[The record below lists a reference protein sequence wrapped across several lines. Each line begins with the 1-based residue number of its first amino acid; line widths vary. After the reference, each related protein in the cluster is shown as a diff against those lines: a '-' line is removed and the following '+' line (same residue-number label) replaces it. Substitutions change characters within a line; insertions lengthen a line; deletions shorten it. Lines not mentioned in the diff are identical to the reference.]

1 MESYKT
7 ITRDSLEILVKEKKS
22 KFYAQAFSITQ
33 EEQIKPIIEK
43 LRKIHPSA
51 GHVCY
56 AYRINPL
63 QPKWRAND
71 DGEPN
76 NSAGMP
82 IFGQIQSFDLHNVLV
97 TVTRYFGGV
106 KLGVGGLISAYKLA
120 SQMALESSEIIEKAI
135 EKNYTLTFDYA
146 QMNKVMRI
154 IKEKNIAIINQILSE
169 NCEIVVSIGIQNASM
184 FNSWFDGV
192 FPSITISD

>member
-1 MESYKT
+1 MEVYKT
-7 ITRDSLEILVKEKKS
+7 IKGFSEEILFKEKKS
-22 KFYAQAFSITQ
+22 KFYAQIFHISN
-33 EEQIKPIIEK
+33 EEDIKPIIETIK
-43 LRKIHPSA
+43 KTHPQA

-63 QPKWRAND
+63 IPKWRAND

-82 IFGQIQSFDLHNVLV
+82 IFGQIQSFELFDVLI

-106 KLGVGGLISAYKLA
+106 KLGVGGLISAYKEAAKL
-120 SQMALESSEIIEKAI
+120 ALESSSIIKKTIEK
-135 EKNYTLTFDYA
+135 TFILSFGYD

-154 IKEKNIAIINQILSE
+154 IKEKNIQIINQELTESCQIEVS
-169 NCEIVVSIGIQNASM
+169 VSIKFQDQFEGWFEGI
-184 FNSWFDGV
+184 
-192 FPSITISD
+192 FPAIKIN